1 MINDPREH
9 VWAAITYRV
18 ANVEKRVSIL
28 EGIASLSSPSS
39 NPRAA
44 TISKDLGGLCNKYK
58 VAYDELVSRAKG
70 ENLDT
75 TRHNIITDL
84 ANMGW
89 TPAAVAEALKRHT
102 RNVQKRWPLKLRGVK
117 K

>member
-9 VWAAITYRV
+9 VWAALSYRV
-18 ANVEKRVSIL
+18 GDVEKRVTRL
-28 EGIASLSSPSS
+28 EGIVSLGISSD

-58 VAYDELVSRAKG
+58 VSYESLVGRAKG

-75 TRHNIITDL
+75 VRHSIIGDL
-84 ANMGW
+84 ARMGW

-102 RNVQKRWPLKLRGVK
+102 RNIQKRWPLKLKGK

>member
-9 VWAAITYRV
+9 VWAAIAYRV
-18 ANVEKRVSIL
+18 TDVEKRVTRL
-28 EGIASLSSPSS
+28 EGIVSLGSSGAT
-39 NPRAA
+39 PRAA
-44 TISKDLGGLCNKYK
+44 TISKDLGSLCHKYK
-58 VAYDELVSRAKG
+58 VAYDELTGRTKG

-75 TRHNIITDL
+75 IRHNIITDL

-102 RNVQKRWPLKLRGVK
+102 RNIQKRWPLKLKGVK

>member
-1 MINDPREH
+1 MINDPRES
-9 VWAAITYRV
+9 VWAALTYRV
-18 ANVEKRVSIL
+18 GDVEKRMSRL
-28 EGIASLSSPSS
+28 EGIVSLSTPE

-44 TISKDLGGLCNKYK
+44 TISKDLGGLCNKYQ
-58 VAYDELVSRAKG
+58 VAYDHLTGRTKG

-75 TRHNIITDL
+75 IRHNIITDL

-102 RNVQKRWPLKLRGVK
+102 RNIQKRWPLKLRGVK

>member
-9 VWAAITYRV
+9 VWAALTYRV
-18 ANVEKRVSIL
+18 TDVEKRVLRL
-28 EGIASLSSPSS
+28 EGIVSLGSSG
-39 NPRAA
+39 NTPRAA
-44 TISKDLGGLCNKYK
+44 TISKDLGSLCHKYK
-58 VAYDELVSRAKG
+58 VAYSDLVGRTRN

-75 TRHNIITDL
+75 IRHEIVTDL

-89 TPAAVAEALKRHT
+89 TPAAVAEALRRHT
-102 RNVQKRWPLKLRGVK
+102 RNVQKRWPLKLKGK